1 MIRLFRTIRQKL
13 LSEKSYGIYI
23 LYASGEIILVVVGIL
38 LALQIDTWSENK
50 KTQNELTEIFD
61 EIYEDLVLDSSSIS
75 NTLLERQLDL
85 EAQTRVI
92 MAIRDD
98 LPFSDQIQ
106 SDLGRIMI
114 RRPIALVSSGF
125 NLLKESSLTSMEDRV
140 LRMALIEYYEKVV
153 LEMEEEYM
161 DDKFEFETVLLPYVR
176 LHFKVW
182 EYGQYGIPVDWESL
196 KADHYFI
203 STLRINLNNISSTI
217 LNMQDGL
224 KTATNIIEML
234 DNRK

>member
-98 LPFSDQIQ
+98 LPFSDQIK